1 MKRVILAAALA
12 GNLFITGCAG
22 GYVGLY
28 APGPPPPIRVEAF
41 GAAPGP
47 GYAWVNGYWGYRG
60 GGYAWTGGHWAVPPP
75 GRRAYVAGRWEPYG
89 GRYRWREGRWR

>member
-1 MKRVILAAALA
+1 MKRGILTAVLA
-12 GNLFITGCAG
+12 GTLFITGCAG
-22 GYVGLY
+22 YVGYY
-28 APGPPPPIRVEAF
+28 APGPPPPVRVEAF
-41 GAAPGP
+41 GVAPGP

-60 GGYAWTGGHWAVPPP
+60 GGYAWVGGRWAVPPP